1 MRLQIA
7 PISVLEFAQ
16 IALDA
21 GGKVTFH
28 IKASSIPVSVR
39 FKKSLAVFSLFFPDL
54 EPRQARNSSR
64 IPLSAK

>member
-21 GGKVTFH
+21 GGGLTFY
-28 IKASSIPVSVR
+28 IQVSSIPVSVR
-39 FKKSLAVFSLFFPDL
+39 VKSP
-54 EPRQARNSSR
+54 
-64 IPLSAK
+64 